1 MVCSSMQ
8 QQWAGLHAIIYTG
21 CYGVV
26 GVVRI
31 IGEEGMMGG
40 VQPYEEEEEEVEDG
54 NLKI

>member
-8 QQWAGLHAIIYTG
+8 QQWAGLDATIYTG

-40 VQPYEEEEEEVEDG
+40 VQPYEEEEEVEDG